1 MRLYIS
7 FILIFIGCCKS
18 TIGQQLFVQRYPTEL
33 HKGSF
38 QNWDIQQDLQGIL
51 YIANSF
57 GVLIFDGTHW
67 EKLTIPG
74 DGYCWSLARDQ
85 NGRIYVGAENE
96 FGYIEKQSDGNFKYI
111 SLVALLDEKERLR
124 GVSVG
129 NIAVFDKSVFF
140 GDGKRSYI
148 YRDGK
153 VNVLD
158 VADKWLLPL
167 DHALYALDGK
177 TYATYLYKNDAFIK
191 HDLKIEGDD
200 IALFQTYKGKYFLI
214 LDRFNRVLLID
225 PASPDRKAEVV
236 SEGINATLKDLY
248 IRAMLPLTDER
259 FAFLTDREIIIMDL
273 DGKIQNRVT
282 SAMLNE
288 SNLMNTIFHE
298 DARHN
303 LWFATD
309 EFIGMIVTSSP
320 IAYYDKTNG
329 VKGVVF
335 SLGIHGEERYIGTD
349 IGLYRRK
356 QNNEFEMVPGTD
368 GVVWNIYS
376 FKDRLYIAHFNGVF
390 EVRNQRAIKLAS
402 SDVDILSLCIL
413 ERHPECMVMGTYDKG
428 IWLLKKSEGS
438 WRKYRIKGFDEEA
451 RYIQEDSK
459 GNLWISHDEK
469 GIWKLRL
476 NEKMDSVIEK
486 KIYTVSSGLP
496 LTNSNRVFKL
506 SDKKIVAGTE
516 QGIYCYNEA
525 KDIFEADK
533 RFDHA
538 LHEISISALAESPEG
553 QLYFRGVSDANEM
566 VSGVLIRRS
575 DSRYEALFT
584 PFNKITWAD
593 TGIPLAAGQNEAW
606 FGNNTKAIVYNSNQ
620 RTFYEEPLQPVINK
634 VMTADSTIY
643 ADHFPQETVVIPY
656 SQNNI
661 SFKYN
666 VIYFEDAEKN
676 EFQYR
681 LSGLNEEWSSWA
693 STREANFT
701 NLREG
706 NYTFEVRARNVYHNT
721 SEIAT
726 FSFQITP
733 PIYRTVW
740 AYMAYTLLFIATVYG
755 FTVLRMIRVNRQKA
769 VLRREVQKK
778 TKELMAMNEE
788 ILLQS
793 ETLEQ
798 QAEILKA
805 SNYTKDK
812 LFSIISHD
820 LRGPIRQFCEIFNL
834 IERGYISVEEFQQKL
849 MPDLKERANYVATLT
864 DNLLHWAKGQMG
876 GIQVNKSVFDIP
888 GIIHENINLLNPQA
902 IKKSITL
909 KAEIE
914 EGYQCVYADQDMIKL
929 IVRNLI
935 SNAIKFT
942 PEMGTIE
949 ISTKIEG
956 DTVWVSVRDN
966 GTGIPDDDIE
976 KILRKEYFTKYGTSG
991 EKGSGLG
998 LMLCR
1003 EFIEKNNGILDIK
1016 SKHGIGSIFSFSLGI
1031 YRN

>member
-7 FILIFIGCCKS
+7 FILIFIGCYKL
-18 TIGQQLFVQRYPTEL
+18 TIGQQLLIQRYPTEL
-33 HKGSF
+33 HKGAF

-51 YIANSF
+51 YIANSY

-67 EKLTIPG
+67 EKLTLPG
-74 DGYCWSLARDQ
+74 DGYCWSLASDQ

-96 FGYIEKQSDGNFKYI
+96 FGYIEKQPDGNFKYI
-111 SLVALLDEKERLR
+111 SLIALLDEKERLR
-124 GVSVG
+124 VASVWT
-129 NIAVFDKSVFF
+129 IVVFDRSVFF
-140 GDGKRSYI
+140 KDENHCYI

-153 VNVLD
+153 INVLD
-158 VADKWLLPL
+158 ARDKWFIAL
-167 DHALYALDGK
+167 DHALYVLDGK
-177 TYATYLYKNDAFIK
+177 TYATYIYKNDAFIGQNI
-191 HDLKIEGDD
+191 KIKGDD
-200 IALFQTYKGKYFLI
+200 IRLMQSYKGKYFLI
-214 LDRFNRVLLID
+214 LDESNRLLSLD
-225 PASPDRKAEVV
+225 PASPDQKAEVL
-236 SEGINATLKDLY
+236 SEEINATLKDLS
-248 IRAMLPLTDER
+248 IRRMLQLTDER

-282 SAMLNE
+282 SAMLNA
-288 SNLMNTIFHE
+288 SNLSNMIFHE

-303 LWFATD
+303 LWFVTD

-329 VKGVVF
+329 FKGIVF
-335 SLGIHGEERYIGTD
+335 SLGIQGKERYIGTD

-356 QNNEFEMVPGTD
+356 QNDQFEMVPGTN
-368 GVVWNIYS
+368 GTVWNIYS
-376 FKDRLYIAHFNGVF
+376 FKDRSYIAHEKGVF
-390 EVRNQRAIKLAS
+390 EVRNQRATKLVS
-402 SDVDILSLCIL
+402 GMQILSLCVL
-413 ERHPECMVMGTYDKG
+413 ERHPECIVMGTYDKG
-428 IWLLKKSEGS
+428 IWLLKKSKGS
-438 WRKYRIKGFDEEA
+438 WRRYKIKGFEEDT
-451 RYIQEDSK
+451 RYIQEDNS
-459 GNLWISHDEK
+459 GNLWISHDTK

-496 LTNSNRVFKL
+496 STSQNRVFKL
-506 SDKKIVAGTE
+506 SDQKIIAGTE
-516 QGIYCYNEA
+516 QGIYYYNEA
-525 KDIFEADK
+525 KDIFEADE
-533 RFDHA
+533 RFTLA
-538 LHEISISALAESPEG
+538 LHETVIYSLAESPAG
-553 QLYFRGVSDANEM
+553 QIYFRGVSAEYEM
-566 VSGVLIRRS
+566 EVSGVLMRKL

-584 PFNKITWAD
+584 PFNKITWID

-606 FGNNTKAIVYNSNQ
+606 FGNNSKVIVYNPNQ
-620 RTFYEEPLQPVINK
+620 RTFYEEPLQPVINE
-634 VMTADSTIY
+634 VISADSTIY
-643 ADHFPQETVVIPY
+643 ADHTPQETPVIPY

-661 SFKYN
+661 SFDYN
-666 VIYFEDAEKN
+666 VVYFEDAEKN

-681 LSGLNEEWSSWA
+681 LSGLSEKWSSWT

-706 NYTFEVRARNVYHNT
+706 NYTFEVRARNVYHNK

-740 AYMAYTLLFIATVYG
+740 AYVVYTILFIATVYA
-755 FTVLRMIRVNRQKA
+755 FSILRMIRVNRQKK
-769 VLRREVQKK
+769 VLKREVQKK
-778 TKELMAMNEE
+778 TKELMAMNES

-834 IERGYISVEEFQQKL
+834 IERGYISVEDFQNKL

-864 DNLLHWAKGQMG
+864 DNLLHWARGQMG
-876 GIQVNKSVFDIP
+876 GIQVSKSVFDIP
-888 GIIHENINLLNPQA
+888 DIVHENINLLNPQA
-902 IKKSITL
+902 TKKSITL
-909 KAEIE
+909 KAEIA

-929 IVRNLI
+929 IVRNLV

-942 PEMGTIE
+942 PEKGTIE
-949 ISTKIEG
+949 VATRIEF
-956 DTVWVSVRDN
+956 DNVWISVRDN
-966 GTGIPDDDIE
+966 GTGISDDDID

-1003 EFIEKNNGILDIK
+1003 EFIEKNNGVFVIK
-1016 SKHGIGSIFSFSLGI
+1016 SQQGTGSIFSFSLGI
-1031 YRN
+1031 YSS